1 MEAIC
6 KDSVFGEMAYKHR
19 WYKQQSLSMFGR
31 EWTITIAAKAY
42 SGKPITEEQQKA
54 YSYFMENEKEMIDI
68 IGEQLKC
75 YVNENLS
82 TLAEYWVS
90 ARNVT
95 NISELAQ
102 MVTPKTLLFKQ
113 DGSTLMLLDCVWDV
127 ESGMAVKLTP
137 NIEVG
142 SQDLFL

>member
-1 MEAIC
+1 
-6 KDSVFGEMAYKHR
+6 
-19 WYKQQSLSMFGR
+19 
-31 EWTITIAAKAY
+31 
-42 SGKPITEEQQKA
+42 
-54 YSYFMENEKEMIDI
+54 MENEKEMIDI

-82 TLAEYWVS
+82 TLAEYWIS

>member
-1 MEAIC
+1 
-6 KDSVFGEMAYKHR
+6 
-19 WYKQQSLSMFGR
+19 
-31 EWTITIAAKAY
+31 
-42 SGKPITEEQQKA
+42 A
-54 YSYFMENEKEMIDI
+54 YSYFMRNEKEMIDI

-82 TLAEYWVS
+82 TLAEYWIS

>member
-6 KDSVFGEMAYKHR
+6 KDSVFGEKAYKHR

-54 YSYFMENEKEMIDI
+54 YSYFMRNEKEMIDI

-82 TLAEYWVS
+82 TLAEYWIS